1 MFLQIPYPPHDHAHS
16 CWTSNLNGVFFPLH
30 SGNWTVNWLLLSNQ
44 GIVSDVISTMFR
56 KRNSQF
62 SYETIQTR
70 VIGKIMLPVISSA
83 RTCIHRQNIKEKSG
97 TSLLQKNQKPHLYVF
112 PTEINFSLWHRTLWP
127 AEHCVTSGIFFGGEY
142 QIERHSHQNLPPT
155 VWQRQLWT
163 TDCGCFAGKKHQFL
177 RHRSMLISWTKFCCA
192 NSSWNTRKWQI

>member
-1 MFLQIPYPPHDHAHS
+1 MSKYQLSARAKFSSGWYTKSCRWEQMVYKEVIKSWILMFPQISYPLHDPAHS
-16 CWTSNLNGVFFPLH
+16 CCTSNLNGVFFPLH
-30 SGNWTVNWLLLSNQ
+30 SGNWTGNWFLLSNQ

-56 KRNSQF
+56 KRNLKF
-62 SYETIQTR
+62 SYETIQTK

-83 RTCIHRQNIKEKSG
+83 RTCIHSQNIKEKLG

-142 QIERHSHQNLPPT
+142 QIERHSHQSLAPT
-155 VWQRQLWT
+155 VW
-163 TDCGCFAGKKHQFL
+163 
-177 RHRSMLISWTKFCCA
+177 
-192 NSSWNTRKWQI
+192 